1 MIKPSLTQ
9 VLPFAV
15 CTVILSSCGKKQPEQ
30 QQTNHAIRVSTQEV
44 QQINR
49 IQSLSYTGSIE
60 PDNTSKIGF
69 AVAGVINQVVAKEGQ
84 FVRQGQLLASIDA
97 TEYENAL
104 IIAKAGLE
112 QAEDMYQRLNDLY
125 QKGSLPAK
133 DFIDIKTK
141 VAQAQANKNIN
152 TKHIA
157 DSKLHAPISG
167 IITEKLVEKGSM
179 AAPGVP
185 AFSIIKTDKVFAKIT
200 VPEAEI
206 GNFKQ
211 GMTASVFIPTLNESI
226 KGTISIINPQA
237 DAISKTYIVK
247 IQLNNP
253 QNRILPGMISNVEIN
268 PNRVVPALS
277 IPANAV
283 VRDADDITYVYVM
296 NGEKKVLKKR
306 VTVGSLI
313 GSKEVI
319 IKEGLNKDERIVI
332 EGQTKLHDGSEV
344 QL

>member
-1 MIKPSLTQ
+1 MIKSSLTQ
-9 VLPFAV
+9 VLPLV
-15 CTVILSSCGKKQPEQ
+15 VYTVMLSSCGNKQPEQ
-30 QQTNHAIRVSTQEV
+30 QQSKSLVRVSTQEV

-60 PDNTSKIGF
+60 PDNTSRIGF

-157 DSKLHAPISG
+157 DSKLYAPISG

-185 AFSIIKTDKVFAKIT
+185 AFSIIKTDKVYAKIT

-211 GMTASVFIPTLNESI
+211 GMVASIHIPTLGESL
-226 KGTISIINPQA
+226 KGTVAIINPQA

-247 IQLNNP
+247 IQLNNT
-253 QNRILPGMISNVEIN
+253 QNRILPGMNTTVDIQ
-268 PNRVVPALS
+268 PNRVVPALT

-296 NGEKKVLKKR
+296 NGDKKVQRKR

-313 GSKEVI
+313 GTKEVI
-319 IKEGLNKDERIVI
+319 VKEGLNLNERIVV
-332 EGQTKLHDGSEV
+332 EGQSKLHDGSEV